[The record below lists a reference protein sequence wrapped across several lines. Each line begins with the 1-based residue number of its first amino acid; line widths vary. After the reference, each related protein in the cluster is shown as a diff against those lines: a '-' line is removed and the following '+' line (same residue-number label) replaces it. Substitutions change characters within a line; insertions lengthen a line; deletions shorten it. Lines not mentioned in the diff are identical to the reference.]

1 MNRVFLTKTFSRWM
15 RKSNVT
21 EDSICSAV
29 SEMSNGLID
38 ADLGG
43 NIFKKRVAVNNK
55 GKRAGARTIVAT
67 QLLDRW
73 FFLYGFEKNER
84 SNISKE
90 ELKLFQELGS
100 DFLGLNDSQLKSAML
115 AGNIL
120 EVCNGNNS
128 A

>member
-1 MNRVFLTKTFSRWM
+1 M
-15 RKSNVT
+15 T
-21 EDSICSAV
+21 EDSLCTAV

-43 NIFKKRVAVNNK
+43 NIIKKRVAVNNK
-55 GKRAGARTIVAT
+55 GKRGGARTIVAT

-120 EVCNGNNS
+120 EVCNGNDK